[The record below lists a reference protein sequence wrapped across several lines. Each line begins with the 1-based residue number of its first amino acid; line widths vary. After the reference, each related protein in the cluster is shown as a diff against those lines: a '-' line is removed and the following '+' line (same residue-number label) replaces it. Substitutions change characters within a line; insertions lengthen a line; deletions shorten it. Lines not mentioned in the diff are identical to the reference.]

1 MTVKRIVTMTPEQ
14 VAAAIEAQKVRKV
27 FTAKWGGHT
36 WYVQQMP
43 GMWQLG
49 RDYAVMKDR
58 RRIYYGRFKTEREA
72 VAWCLAAL
80 CRELKQQKIDQF

>member
-1 MTVKRIVTMTPEQ
+1 MAVKRIVTMTPEQ
-14 VAAAIEAQKVRKV
+14 VAKAIEAQKVRKV

-43 GMWQLG
+43 GMWQCG

-58 RRIYYGRFKTEREA
+58 RRIYYGRFKEEREA
-72 VAWCLAAL
+72 VKWLL
-80 CRELKQQKIDQF
+80 DKLDRELNQINLF